1 MEITFDVL
9 PTFTRSGCE
18 TRGRPHRCASC
29 STPHR
34 KSMADAGE
42 VSPPRGVVKTGMYMV
57 AKEADVRL
65 REYATEQCHD
75 CGATPTVGFYWGN
88 RECQD
93 CMDSCMDDADPAM
106 KRCDDDGTCF
116 DIEGEEQALVDEP
129 EKWQGTQIFKQWQ
142 PHFDKGVCI
151 NNANC
156 ECSTCLVV
164 SEEEEDFFNTCQME
178 DCKCHMDDGDSNTFI
193 GTGDEEHP
201 QYTHICINCH
211 AIHCDLAEEPYT
223 PEHVA
228 AAEPDF
234 QHTVEHAT
242 EGMVVKCTHR
252 SPHKGKAGVFQASHD
267 TATVFK
273 ILKEDGTPE
282 SEGTFRIS
290 HSSAKTLFPEMQ
302 DKYDTYKAT
311 LPPPKT
317 KVAKVPKGAA
327 TCSQLL
333 KDLAT
338 G

>member
-1 MEITFDVL
+1 ME
-9 PTFTRSGCE
+9 
-18 TRGRPHRCASC
+18 
-29 STPHR
+29 
-34 KSMADAGE
+34 
-42 VSPPRGVVKTGMYMV
+42 
-57 AKEADVRL
+57 
-65 REYATEQCHD
+65 
-75 CGATPTVGFYWGN
+75 
-88 RECQD
+88 
-93 CMDSCMDDADPAM
+93 DADPPM
-106 KRCDDDGTCF
+106 KRCDDDGKCF
-116 DIEGEEQALVDEP
+116 DIEDKEQATVDEP

-164 SEEEEDFFNTCQME
+164 SEEEEDFLNTCQME

-211 AIHCDLAEEPYT
+211 AVLCDLAEPDT
-223 PEHVA
+223 PEHGA

-234 QHTVEHAT
+234 QHTVDHAE

-267 TATVFK
+267 TAAVFK

-302 DKYDTYKAT
+302 EKYDAYTAT

-317 KVAKVPKGAA
+317 KAAKVPKGAA

-333 KDLAT
+333 KGLAI
-338 G
+338 GYNKL